1 MEIYYMVKNYQ
12 SVLREVLKEITPTN
26 EEIKKLHSVAKDVF
40 TTAKKEARKVHADVM
55 LAGSITR
62 DTWLPGKKEFDLFIL
77 FPPKL
82 KTKELEKKGLA
93 LGKKIFIKLGG
104 TWRIDYAQHP
114 YVSGNIDG
122 IEVDIV
128 PSYNVKSAEQLQ
140 SAVDRTPFHVRY
152 IEKKLKKNMSSQVRL
167 LKQFLTSHNLYGA
180 DAKTLGFSGYV
191 CELLVIKYKNFINV
205 LKEISK
211 WKPIEIIDIEKFY
224 NKKEYH
230 NLIKKYGKILILID
244 PTDKTRNTTAAVSSE
259 NFFKFIKLAKEFL
272 QNPLKEYF
280 VTRHEMPISDS
291 EFILNQIQR
300 RTELIFVKFKPPST
314 VPDILWPQLRR
325 FAERLQSILEETRYE
340 FKVLKKDVYS
350 DEKDLA
356 IVLLEME
363 VSKLPLVQKRIG
375 PRVTDLDDSHRFLEK
390 YKTNTLNGPHIEN
403 DFWAVEI
410 KRKFISARDKIEDSL
425 RKDAKTLEAKGIP
438 NLIAKE
444 ISKEFEVFSES
455 DKVISLM
462 KENKNFGVF
471 LKKFFAKSSLI

>member
-1 MEIYYMVKNYQ
+1 MAKNYQ
-12 SVLREVLKEITPTN
+12 PVLRQVLKEITPSK
-26 EEIKKLHSVAKDVF
+26 EEVKKLHSVAKNVLLL
-40 TTAKKEARKVHADVM
+40 AKREARKFHADVM

-77 FPPKL
+77 FPTKM
-82 KTKELEKKGLA
+82 KTKQLETQGLA
-93 LGKKIFIKLGG
+93 LGKKIFTKLNG

-114 YVSGNIDG
+114 YVSGNVEG

-128 PSYNVKSAEQLQ
+128 PSYNVKSVEQMQ

-152 IEKKLKKNMSSQVRL
+152 IEKKLKKSMSPQVRL
-167 LKQFLTSHNLYGA
+167 LKQFLTAHSLYGA

-191 CELLVIKYKNFINV
+191 CELLVIKHKNFLNV
-205 LKEISK
+205 LREAAR
-211 WKPIEIIDIEKFY
+211 WKPIEIIDIEKY
-224 NKKEYH
+224 YSKKEYH
-230 NLIKKYGKILILID
+230 TLMKKFGKIMILID
-244 PTDKTRNTTAAVSSE
+244 PTDKTRNTTAALSSE
-259 NFFKFIKLAKEFL
+259 NFFRFSKLAKEFL

-280 VTRHEMPISDS
+280 FARHGMPITES

-300 RTELIFVKFKPPST
+300 RTELIFVKFKSPDT

-325 FAERLQSILEETRYE
+325 FSERLESILEERRYE

-356 IVLLEME
+356 VVLLEME
-363 VSKLPLVQKRIG
+363 VSKLPTVQKRIG
-375 PRVTDLDDSHRFLEK
+375 PRVTDLDDSKRFLEK
-390 YKTNTLNGPHIEN
+390 YRANTMNGPYVEN

-410 KRKFISARDKIEDSL
+410 KRKFISAREKIDESL

-444 ISKEFEVFSES
+444 ISNGFEVFSES
-455 DKVISLM
+455 DKAISLM
-462 KENKNFGVF
+462 KENKEFGVF
-471 LKKFFAKSSLI
+471 IKKFFEKGSLV